1 MKNEEM
7 EITMKKTL
15 KTFLVIALALS
26 TSLVLAQGM
35 GGGHN
40 GGGAGHGGGMGGN
53 GGNGGCDGDSTGYG
67 WGGGMHDSLDIVT
80 VSGVVYIDSVEMDMD
95 HDSSGY
101 GHQHGSHG
109 AGEGYQNGH
118 MASNQMQHNLEMNDR
133 DTTLVRLVYALD
145 VDADGITDYI
155 LNFGPPW
162 YVPEDTTLTRPE
174 AGETITVTG
183 YLMTESMMWEEDVI
197 IVAELN
203 GQPWRDV
210 GSGMFGFNRR
220 APEGPVVEIAN
231 HRNFPNPFNPS
242 TTISFQ
248 IVSSARVQVTI
259 HDILGRKVATL
270 MNTYATPGTY
280 QVQWQGRN
288 EAGRMV
294 ASGLY
299 LYRISTGS
307 QSVTRMINFLK

>member
-1 MKNEEM
+1 
-7 EITMKKTL
+7 MKKTL

-35 GGGHN
+35 GGGHH
-40 GGGAGHGGGMGGN
+40 GGGDGHGGGMGGN
-53 GGNGGCDGDSTGYG
+53 GGNGGCGGDSTGY
-67 WGGGMHDSLDIVT
+67 GGGMHDSLDIVT
-80 VSGVVYIDSVEMDMD
+80 VSGVVYIDSVVMDMD

-109 AGEGYQNGH
+109 AGEVYQNGH
-118 MASNQMQHNLEMNDR
+118 MASTRIQYNQEINDC
-133 DTTLVRLVYALD
+133 DTTVARLVYSLD
-145 VDADGITDYI
+145 VDADSVADYV

-162 YVPEDTTLTRPE
+162 YEPEDSALTRPE
-174 AGETITVTG
+174 EGESITVTG
-183 YLMTESMMWEEDVI
+183 YLMTESMMWDEDVI
-197 IVAELN
+197 IVTELN
-203 GQPWRDV
+203 GQIWREV
-210 GSGMFGFNRR
+210 GTFGFAGRNT
-220 APEGPVVEIAN
+220 ESPVVEITN

-242 TTISFQ
+242 TTIHFQ

-259 HDILGRKVATL
+259 YDILGRKVATL

-280 QVQWQGRN
+280 EVQWQGRN
-288 EAGRMV
+288 EAGRMI